1 MSSSPASGSA
11 AAAASTNTASPEVR
25 RRCRQKA
32 NYYLQ
37 LVATTGAYYAER
49 GLNNTISHADT
60 SIATGNLGKA
70 REAITS
76 ITTDMLN
83 DIEETAAA
91 LQAANDNLGAAFRTA
106 GTRSIVDVLNI
117 CEGPALAEQLDA
129 QAHDVWTL
137 LKLFFAP
144 TGYRY
149 LPWKRDNHFHP
160 PGKRLAKDRIVDD
173 FMIVEHAATLQC
185 FDCART
191 ARAFHSRVH
200 GIRVVFQLVENQRTL
215 VVTGNCA
222 SPPWEA
228 VESPLLRSIRSELRS
243 EDNTGHATE
252 FVDLL
257 TVKDCLVYN
266 VRELTSQLE
275 GAITTS
281 EALRKQQL
289 SSIGQDFMG
298 ADLFGRRRILL
309 SLLALS
315 NKPDYLCLAQ
325 LLHDL
330 LASDSNGAGV
340 GISDQATI
348 YGSLP
353 WAARR
358 MVRKVLALQA
368 GDQSQGDS
376 HIPLE
381 HRITLMKVPQWV
393 KDKAQQ
399 KLREVRAKSD
409 DTGAKAR
416 QYLEGLVRI
425 PFGDIREEPCL
436 RLLQDMRKALEA
448 TALTID
454 KPALAAPDRHVFQSI
469 TDLQE
474 EVERRM
480 RTAKRNLTSRLK
492 RRTHD
497 SLANMVKELSIA
509 TPARNATKDTVAR
522 NISEAIIQRQM
533 RAQPLPSGV
542 PGVPPDIA
550 LAQRTLSRAIEAHTG
565 AEAAAANVMQQLN
578 EATHGHTQAKRAL
591 ARVVGQW
598 MTGEQNGYCF
608 GFEGPPGVGKT
619 SLAKR
624 GLANCL
630 QDASGNPR
638 PFCFIA
644 LGGATNGSYLDG
656 HSYTYVGSTWGRIVD
671 CLMNAKCM
679 NPIIYIDELDKVSR
693 TEHGKEIIGIL
704 THITDATQN
713 ESFNDKYFSGVPI
726 DLSKVLFVFSYNDPS
741 SIDRILLDRIHR
753 IRFDPLSLG
762 DKVAISQRFVI
773 PELETEHKLGKV
785 PMIPTETIEHIA
797 TSYTYEAGMRR
808 LSEHLRTCVGE
819 INLRALEGK
828 STPDVLTI
836 EQADELL
843 TEVSKIQHPLLA
855 SEGTLGVVAG
865 LWANSMGRG
874 GMLPIEATWAFGS
887 TLLEPKI
894 TGLPGDTM
902 RESVS
907 VAINLAWSALSNAE
921 RQKIEKDQEACG
933 QKAIHVHFP
942 DGATPKDGPSAG
954 IATYLSVTSLLT
966 KRPARVD
973 WAVTGEVSLQG
984 RAMEIGGIDMKIT
997 GGYESGCRHFV
1008 LPQRNKR
1015 EVDRFRQHYKDW
1027 QALEEISIHLVDT
1040 AAEAAELVLR
1050 APDGDDE
1057 DREMQEEEVEDD
1069 GSEASGEA
1077 ASAEA

>member
-1 MSSSPASGSA
+1 MSSSPAAGASA
-11 AAAASTNTASPEVR
+11 IALASTAASPEVR

-37 LVATTGAYYAER
+37 LVATTGAYYADR
-49 GLNNTISHADT
+49 GTSNSITHADT
-60 SIATGNLGKA
+60 SIATGHLGKA

-76 ITTDMLN
+76 ITSEMLK

-91 LQAANDNLGAAFRTA
+91 LQTANDNLGAAFRTA
-106 GTRSIVDVLNI
+106 GTRSIVDLLNI
-117 CEGPALAEQLDA
+117 CEGPALVEQLDA

-137 LKLFFAP
+137 LKLFFTP
-144 TGYRY
+144 TSYRY

-191 ARAFHSRVH
+191 SRVFSTRVH
-200 GIRVVFQLVENQRTL
+200 GIRVVFQRVENQRTL
-215 VVTGNCA
+215 VVTGTCA

-243 EDNTGHATE
+243 EDITGHAAE
-252 FVDLL
+252 YVELL

-266 VRELTSQLE
+266 VQELTANLANTISS
-275 GAITTS
+275 S
-281 EALRKQQL
+281 EVLRKQQL
-289 SSIGQDFMG
+289 GTIGHDFM
-298 ADLFGRRRILL
+298 ASDLFGRRRIIL
-309 SLLALS
+309 SLLSLS

-325 LLHDL
+325 LLYDL
-330 LASDSNGAGV
+330 LAADSGAGTV
-340 GISDQATI
+340 GNSDQATLH
-348 YGSLP
+348 GSLP
-353 WAARR
+353 WSARR
-358 MVRKVLALQA
+358 MVRKVLSLQPSEQES
-368 GDQSQGDS
+368 GESR
-376 HIPLE
+376 IPLE
-381 HRITLMKVPQWV
+381 QRITLMKVPQWV
-393 KDKAQQ
+393 KDRAQQ

-416 QYLEGLVRI
+416 QYLEGLVKI

-436 RLLQDMRKALEA
+436 RLLQDVRKAVNA
-448 TALTID
+448 AAMTID
-454 KPALAAPDRHVFQSI
+454 RPDLANADAPILQI
-469 TDLQE
+469 KQELQE
-474 EVERRM
+474 EVNRRM
-480 RTAKRNLTSRLK
+480 AVARRTLLGKFK
-492 RRTHD
+492 RRTHE
-497 SLANMVKELSIA
+497 SLANVGKEIGLSGLPSKSA
-509 TPARNATKDTVAR
+509 GKDAVAR
-522 NISEAIIQRQM
+522 AVMEALIQRQM
-533 RAQPLPSGV
+533 HSQPLPAAV
-542 PGVPPDIA
+542 PGVPPDVA
-550 LAQRTLSRAIEAHTG
+550 LAQRTLERAVEAHRE
-565 AEAAAANVMQQLN
+565 AEDAAANMMAQLD
-578 EATHGHTQAKRAL
+578 EATHGHAQAKRAL
-591 ARVVGQW
+591 ARVMGQW
-598 MTGEQNGYCF
+598 MAGEQNGYCF

-630 QDASGNPR
+630 QDADGTPR

-679 NPIIYIDELDKVSR
+679 NPIIYIDELDKVSK
-693 TEHGKEIIGIL
+693 TEHGKEIVGIL

-741 SIDRILLDRIHR
+741 AIDRILLDRIHR
-753 IRFDPLSLG
+753 IKFEPLSLG
-762 DKVAISQRFVI
+762 DKVSISERFVV
-773 PELETEHKLGKV
+773 PELEKEHELGKV
-785 PMIPTETIEHIA
+785 PQIPAETIEHIA

-828 STPDVLTI
+828 ETPDVLTI
-836 EQADELL
+836 EDADDLL
-843 TEVSKIQHPLLA
+843 CEVSKIQHPLLA
-855 SEGTLGVVAG
+855 SEGTVGVVAG

-907 VAINLAWSALSNAE
+907 VAINLAWAALTPEE
-921 RQKIEKDQEACG
+921 RKRIEKQQDDCG
-933 QKAIHVHFP
+933 QRAIHVHFP

-954 IATYLSVTSLLT
+954 VATYISTTSLFT
-966 KRPARVD
+966 RRPAKVD

-984 RAMEIGGIDMKIT
+984 RTMEIGGIDMKIT

-1008 LPQRNKR
+1008 LPSRNQR
-1015 EVDRFRQHYKDW
+1015 EVDRFRTHYSDW
-1027 QALEEISIHLVDT
+1027 KALKEIEIHLVDT
-1040 AAEAAELVLR
+1040 AAEAAELVL
-1050 APDGDDE
+1050 ADSP
-1057 DREMQEEEVEDD
+1057 V
-1069 GSEASGEA
+1069 AV
-1077 ASAEA
+1077 

>member
-1 MSSSPASGSA
+1 MRIAHIAAVGASSPIIVQKHTSMSSTPSSGTA
-11 AAAASTNTASPEVR
+11 AAARPATTASPEVR

-37 LVATTGAYYAER
+37 LVATTGAYYADR
-49 GLNNTISHADT
+49 GVSNNISHADT

-76 ITTDMLN
+76 ITSDMLK

-91 LQAANDNLGAAFRTA
+91 LQVANDNLGAAFRTA
-106 GTRSIVDVLNI
+106 GTRSVVDLLNI
-117 CEGPALAEQLDA
+117 CEGPGLAEQLDG
-129 QAHDVWTL
+129 QANDIWTL
-137 LKLFFAP
+137 LKLFFSP
-144 TGYRY
+144 TSYRY

-185 FDCART
+185 FDCGRT
-191 ARAFHSRVH
+191 ARAFQNRVY

-215 VVTGNCA
+215 VVTGMCA

-252 FVDLL
+252 FVDIL

-266 VRELTSQLE
+266 VRELTVQLE
-275 GAITTS
+275 TAISTS

-289 SSIGQDFMG
+289 GSIGQDFMG

-315 NKPDYLCLAQ
+315 SKPDYLCLAQ

-340 GISDQATI
+340 GINDQATI

-358 MVRKVLALQA
+358 MVRKVLALQP
-368 GDQSQGDS
+368 GDTNQGES

-381 HRITLMKVPQWV
+381 HRITLMKVQQWV

-416 QYLEGLVRI
+416 QYLEGLVKI

-436 RLLQDMRKALEA
+436 RLLQDMRKAIEA
-448 TALTID
+448 TALTLDQPSLAGHD
-454 KPALAAPDRHVFQSI
+454 KHVFQAVAE
-469 TDLQE
+469 LKE
-474 EVERRM
+474 EVDKGMRVARRSLL
-480 RTAKRNLTSRLK
+480 ARLK

-497 SLANMVKELSIA
+497 SLANTVQELSLS
-509 TPARNATKDTVAR
+509 PAPPKTATKDMVAR
-522 NISEAIIQRQM
+522 SITDAIVQCQM

-550 LAQRTLSRAIEAHTG
+550 LAQRTLNRAMEAHKD
-565 AEAAAANVMQQLN
+565 AEGAAANVMRQLD
-578 EATHGHTQAKRAL
+578 EATHGHAQAKRAL

-598 MTGEQNGYCF
+598 MAGEQNGYCF

-624 GLANCL
+624 GLASCL
-630 QDASGNPR
+630 QDASGTPR

-671 CLMNAKCM
+671 CLMNAQCM

-713 ESFNDKYFSGVPI
+713 EAFNDKYFSGIPI

-753 IRFDPLSLG
+753 IKFDPLSLG
-762 DKVAISQRFVI
+762 DKVAISTRFVM
-773 PELETEHKLGKV
+773 PELQVEHKLGKV
-785 PMIPTETIEHIA
+785 PTIPTRTIEHIA

-828 STPDVLTI
+828 STPDELTI
-836 EQADELL
+836 EDADELL

-855 SEGTLGVVAG
+855 CEGTIGVVAG
-865 LWANSMGRG
+865 LWASSLGRG
-874 GMLPIEATWAFGS
+874 GMLPIEATWAFGT

-907 VAINLAWSALSNAE
+907 VAINLAWSALDNEE
-921 RQKIEKDQEACG
+921 RQKIEKNQDACG

-997 GGYESGCRHFV
+997 GGFESGCRHFV
-1008 LPQRNKR
+1008 LPARNKR
-1015 EVDRFRQHYKDW
+1015 EVGRFYEHYKDW
-1027 QALEEISIHLVDT
+1027 KALDEISIHLVDT
-1040 AAEAAELVLR
+1040 ASEATNLVLMP
-1050 APDGDDE
+1050 AVDDE
-1057 DREMQEEEVEDD
+1057 V
-1069 GSEASGEA
+1069 
-1077 ASAEA
+1077 

>member
-1 MSSSPASGSA
+1 MSQTPASGTSA
-11 AAAASTNTASPEVR
+11 PAPTPATASPEVR

-37 LVATTGAYYAER
+37 LVATTGAYYANR
-49 GLNNTISHADT
+49 GMFNSISHADA
-60 SIATGNLGKA
+60 SVATGNLGKA

-76 ITTDMLN
+76 ITSDMLN
-83 DIEETAAA
+83 DIDETSAA
-91 LQAANDNLGAAFRTA
+91 LQTANDNLGAAFRTA
-106 GTRSIVDVLNI
+106 GTVSIVDMLNI
-117 CEGPALAEQLDA
+117 CEGPGLVEQLDA
-129 QAHDVWTL
+129 QAHDIWTL
-137 LKLFFAP
+137 LKLFLSP
-144 TGYRY
+144 TSYRY

-160 PGKRLAKDRIVDD
+160 PGKRLPKDRIVDD
-173 FMIVEHAATLQC
+173 FMIVEQAATLQC
-185 FDCART
+185 FDCSRT
-191 ARAFHSRVH
+191 SRNFHTRVH
-200 GIRVVFQLVENQRTL
+200 GVRAVFQLVSNQRTL

-228 VESPLLRSIRSELRS
+228 IESPLLRSIRSELRS
-243 EDNTGHATE
+243 EDGTGHATE
-252 FVDLL
+252 FVELL

-266 VRELTSQLE
+266 VQELGGQLMQ
-275 GAITTS
+275 AVASS

-289 SSIGQDFMG
+289 STIGHDFMA
-298 ADLFGRRRILL
+298 ADLFGRRKTLL

-325 LLHDL
+325 LFYDL
-330 LASDSNGAGV
+330 LASDSGGAGV
-340 GISDQATI
+340 GITDQSTLH
-348 YGSLP
+348 GSLP
-353 WAARR
+353 WSARR
-358 MVRKVLALQA
+358 MVRKVIALQSSETET
-368 GDQSQGDS
+368 GESR
-376 HIPLE
+376 IPLE
-381 HRITLMKVPQWV
+381 QRITLMKVPQWV

-436 RLLQDMRKALEA
+436 RLLQDMRKAIEA
-448 TALTID
+448 AAQTID
-454 KPALAAPDRHVFQSI
+454 LPTLAAKDRPVYQALA
-469 TDLQE
+469 DLQE
-474 EVERRM
+474 EVKKRM
-480 RTAKRNLTSRLK
+480 NAAQRELLVKLK
-492 RRTHD
+492 RRTHT
-497 SLANMVKELSIA
+497 SLATLAQEVGLNPV
-509 TPARNATKDTVAR
+509 PARSEGKDTVAR
-522 NISEAIIQRQM
+522 AVLQGVVQQQM
-533 RAQPLPSGV
+533 RTQPLPAGV
-542 PGVPPDIA
+542 PGAPPDVV
-550 LAQRTLSRAIEAHTG
+550 LAQRILNRAAEAHSET
-565 AEAAAANVMQQLN
+565 EAAAGNMMSQLDT
-578 EATHGHTQAKRAL
+578 ATHGHTQAKRAL
-591 ARVVGQW
+591 ARVMGQW
-598 MTGEQNGYCF
+598 MAGDQNGYCF

-630 QDASGNPR
+630 KDANGVPR

-693 TEHGKEIIGIL
+693 TEHGKELIGIL

-726 DLSKVLFVFSYNDPS
+726 DLSKVLFVFSYNDAS

-753 IRFDPLSLG
+753 VKFEPLSLG
-762 DKVAISQRFVI
+762 DKVSIAQRFVL
-773 PELETEHKLGKV
+773 PELQSDHKLGKV
-785 PMIPTETIEHIA
+785 PHIPTETIEHIA

-828 STPDVLTI
+828 ATPDTLGTA
-836 EQADELL
+836 EADELL
-843 TEVSKIQHPLLA
+843 TEVAKIQHPLLA
-855 SEGTLGVVAG
+855 TAGTIGVVAG
-865 LWANSMGRG
+865 LWASTMGRG
-874 GMLPIEATWAFGS
+874 GMLPIEASWAFGT
-887 TLLEPKI
+887 TLLEPKV

-907 VAINLAWSALSNAE
+907 VAINLAWAALDVQE
-921 RQKIEKDQEACG
+921 RARIEKDREASG

-954 IATYLSVTSLLT
+954 VATYLSVTSLLT
-966 KRPARVD
+966 KRPARTD

-984 RAMEIGGIDMKIT
+984 RSMEIGGIDMKIT

-1008 LPQRNKR
+1008 LPARNRR
-1015 EVDRFRQHYKDW
+1015 EVDRFRTHYADW
-1027 QALEEISIHLVDT
+1027 KALDEIEIHLVQT
-1040 AAEAAELVLR
+1040 AAEAAELVLMD
-1050 APDGDDE
+1050 APSQSPSRSPSPPPGDDE
-1057 DREMQEEEVEDD
+1057 
-1069 GSEASGEA
+1069 
-1077 ASAEA
+1077 